1 MMFKFI
7 RHIKETGFLGPV
19 TGVTIARAQGCSQVK
34 ERPPL
39 PLPPKKKRAIKS
51 KKKKKKKKYTET
63 ASFGKEIILTLV
75 LAFYH
80 GLDRPSCSNYTRHSS

>member
-1 MMFKFI
+1 MFKFI

-19 TGVTIARAQGCSQVK
+19 TGVTFARAQGRSQVK
-34 ERPPL
+34 ERPP
-39 PLPPKKKRAIKS
+39 PLPPPPEEESNKKKE
-51 KKKKKKKKYTET
+51 KKNTKT